1 MIFKFS
7 IILFFFINVI
17 FAGGLNTRFGA
28 GLDVG
33 SRGSGIFLNY
43 LYGNNKKNIDII
55 GEVRYFDIKGETE
68 SIVYDNWTNQY
79 ITISGQNLLFIPA
92 LVGFNYHPFAGKIA
106 NNFSPFVTIRGG
118 LNLSI
123 DGREGDGSYK
133 KIWRK
138 AETQWSP
145 IAFFGG
151 GVEFRWY
158 NQSSVALHIGADIIK
173 LKKEADQK
181 KDYSGLLIQISFN
194 RFIQNK

>member
-1 MIFKFS
+1 MVK
-7 IILFFFINVI
+7 FFII
-17 FAGGLNTRFGA
+17 FILLINIVFSNSLNTRFGA

-33 SRGSGIFLNY
+33 SRGSGIFFNY
-43 LYGNNKKNIDII
+43 LHGNIKKNFDFV

-79 ITISGQNLLFIPA
+79 ITISGQNLLFIPV
-92 LVGFNYHPFAGKIA
+92 LVGFNYHPFAGEIA
-106 NNFSPFVTIRGG
+106 NNFSPFVAIRGG

-123 DGREGDGSYK
+123 DGIEGDGSYK

-158 NQSSVALHIGADIIK
+158 NQSSVALHIGSDIIK

-181 KDYSGLLIQISFN
+181 KDYSGLLIHISFN
-194 RFIQNK
+194 RFLQNK

>member
-7 IILFFFINVI
+7 IILFCFINVI

-43 LYGNNKKNIDII
+43 LYGNNKKNFDII

-181 KDYSGLLIQISFN
+181 KDYSGLLIHISFN

>member
-7 IILFFFINVI
+7 IILSFFINVI

-181 KDYSGLLIQISFN
+181 KDYSGLLIHISFN

>member
-7 IILFFFINVI
+7 IILFFLINVI

-43 LYGNNKKNIDII
+43 LYGNNKKNFDII

-181 KDYSGLLIQISFN
+181 KDYSGLLIHISFN

>member
-7 IILFFFINVI
+7 IILSFFINVI

-43 LYGNNKKNIDII
+43 LYGNNKKNFDII

-181 KDYSGLLIQISFN
+181 KDYSGLLIHISFN

>member
-43 LYGNNKKNIDII
+43 LYGNNKKNFDII

-106 NNFSPFVTIRGG
+106 NNFSPFVTLRGG

-181 KDYSGLLIQISFN
+181 KDYSGLLIHISFN

>member
-181 KDYSGLLIQISFN
+181 KDYSGLLIHISFN

>member
-43 LYGNNKKNIDII
+43 LYGNNKKNFDII

-181 KDYSGLLIQISFN
+181 KDYSGLLIHISFN

>member
-43 LYGNNKKNIDII
+43 LYGNNKKNFDII

-92 LVGFNYHPFAGKIA
+92 LVGFNHHPFAGKIA

-181 KDYSGLLIQISFN
+181 KDYSGLLIHISFN

>member
-7 IILFFFINVI
+7 IILSFFINVI

-43 LYGNNKKNIDII
+43 LYGNNKKNFDII

-106 NNFSPFVTIRGG
+106 NNFSPFVTLRGG

-181 KDYSGLLIQISFN
+181 KDYSGLLIHISFN

>member
-1 MIFKFS
+1 MMVKFS
-7 IILFFFINVI
+7 IIFILFINIV
-17 FAGGLNTRFGA
+17 FSNSSNKRFGA

-43 LYGNNKKNIDII
+43 LNGNNEKSFDIV
-55 GEVRYFDIKGETE
+55 GELRYFDIKGETE

-79 ITISGQNLLFIPA
+79 ITISGQNLLFIPI
-92 LVGFNYHPFAGKIA
+92 LVGFNYHPFAGEIA

-123 DGREGDGSYK
+123 DGIEGDGSYK

-145 IAFFGG
+145 IGFFGG

-158 NQSSVALHIGADIIK
+158 NQSSVALHIGSDIIK

-181 KDYSGLLIQISFN
+181 KDYSGLLIHISFN
-194 RFIQNK
+194 RFLQNK

>member
-1 MIFKFS
+1 MIFKFL

-43 LYGNNKKNIDII
+43 LYGNNKKNFDII

-181 KDYSGLLIQISFN
+181 KDYSGLLIHISFN

>member
-7 IILFFFINVI
+7 IILLFFINVI

-43 LYGNNKKNIDII
+43 LYGNNKKNFDII

-181 KDYSGLLIQISFN
+181 KDYSGLLIHISFN

>member
-33 SRGSGIFLNY
+33 SSGSGIFLNY
-43 LYGNNKKNIDII
+43 LYGNNKKNFDII

-181 KDYSGLLIQISFN
+181 KDYSGLLIHISFN

>member
-7 IILFFFINVI
+7 IILFFLINVI

-43 LYGNNKKNIDII
+43 LYGNNKKNFDII

-68 SIVYDNWTNQY
+68 SIVYDNWTRQY

-181 KDYSGLLIQISFN
+181 KDYSGLLIHISFN

>member
-106 NNFSPFVTIRGG
+106 NNFSPFVTLRGG

-181 KDYSGLLIQISFN
+181 KDYSGLLIHISFN

>member
-1 MIFKFS
+1 MIIKVP
-7 IILFFFINVI
+7 IILYIIANVV

-28 GLDVG
+28 GLDIG

-43 LYGNNKKNIDII
+43 LHGNNKKNFDIV
-55 GEVRYFDIKGETE
+55 GELRYFDIKGETE

-79 ITISGQNLLFIPA
+79 VTISGQNLLFIPA

-118 LNLSI
+118 LNFSI
-123 DGREGDGSYK
+123 DGKEGDGSYK

-138 AETQWSP
+138 AETQWSSF
-145 IAFFGG
+145 AFFGG
-151 GVEFRWY
+151 GIEFRWY

-173 LKKEADQK
+173 LRKEADQK
-181 KDYSGLLIQISFN
+181 KDYSGLLIHISFN
-194 RFIQNK
+194 RFMKNN

>member
-7 IILFFFINVI
+7 IILFFLINVI

-181 KDYSGLLIQISFN
+181 KDYSGLLIHISFN

>member
-7 IILFFFINVI
+7 IILFFLINVI

-106 NNFSPFVTIRGG
+106 NNFSPFVTLRGG

-181 KDYSGLLIQISFN
+181 KDYSGLLIHISFN

>member
-1 MIFKFS
+1 MH
-7 IILFFFINVI
+7 
-17 FAGGLNTRFGA
+17 
-28 GLDVG
+28 
-33 SRGSGIFLNY
+33 
-43 LYGNNKKNIDII
+43 GNNKKNFDFI

-79 ITISGQNLLFIPA
+79 ITISGQNLLFIPV
-92 LVGFNYHPFAGKIA
+92 LVGFNYHPFAGEIA

-118 LNLSI
+118 INLSI

-133 KIWRK
+133 KIWQK

-145 IAFFGG
+145 IGFFGG

-158 NQSSVALHIGADIIK
+158 NQSSVALHIGSDIIK

-181 KDYSGLLIQISFN
+181 KDYSGLLIHISFN
-194 RFIQNK
+194 RFLQNK

>member
-43 LYGNNKKNIDII
+43 LYGNNKKNFDII

-158 NQSSVALHIGADIIK
+158 NQSSVALHIGVDIIK

-181 KDYSGLLIQISFN
+181 KDYSGLLIHISFN